1 MNINTNIPTKKKR
14 VLIALTERSY
24 NRFEAERL
32 LSDHC
37 LHSTVSTI
45 QNQHG
50 IEVQRKF
57 ETVPGYRG
65 IKTKVCRYWIAS
77 DKKDD
82 ALKTAKFWS

>member
-1 MNINTNIPTKKKR
+1 MRSVRAVPTKKKR

-24 NRFEAERL
+24 NRFEAEQL

-50 IEVQRKF
+50 IEILRKF
-57 ETVPGYRG
+57 ETVPGYQG
-65 IKTKVCRYWIAS
+65 IETRVCRYWIAP
-77 DKKDD
+77 DQVDM
-82 ALKTAKFWS
+82 ALKTAMFWS